1 MRRANVFSGIAL
13 RSALAVLLAFAI
25 VLSFAGFAIL
35 STTRAAMDREIQS
48 AITED
53 VNLLRDANQVGG
65 EGELINFVRDS
76 LATRS
81 DRQFAFGLFKRDGR
95 ALAGNISTL
104 PRFSGWGV
112 LDHVGQS
119 DGSRFLAFAL
129 TLDDDVVVA
138 AHSLGAS
145 DAIARAILTAL
156 LVSGGAICVAALGI
170 GYALNRM
177 VSLKLSVIDQTLAAV
192 SQGSDTARIPV
203 GRTNDQIDHVSEQI
217 NSHLDRLSAHVTA
230 MRNTIVAIAH
240 DLKSPL
246 NRAYIALQEAA
257 NAEPGR
263 EPDKIDRA
271 VGELETL
278 RDIVDTVLRISRIGS
293 SDDSSHFVVFSL
305 RTLIEDLAQT
315 FEPILAARDQS
326 LVVANS
332 LGDPDVQV
340 RGDRQM
346 VTQLVVNL
354 IENANRYAGPGATVT
369 LQVTQRSNGQ
379 SVLTVADTGPG
390 IPEDLWEEVFEPFR
404 RVEPERN
411 LPGAGLGLALV
422 QAIATRHRA
431 HIALSDNAP
440 GLCVTVVFPAIELTQ
455 M

>member
-1 MRRANVFSGIAL
+1 MPRANAFSGIAL
-13 RSALAVLLAFAI
+13 RSALAVLVAFAI

-95 ALAGNISTL
+95 AVAGNIATL

-119 DGSRFLAFAL
+119 DGSRFLAFVL

-138 AHSLGAS
+138 AHSLGAT
-145 DAIARAILTAL
+145 DAIGDAILTAL
-156 LVSGGAICVAALGI
+156 LISGGAICIAALGI
-170 GYALNRM
+170 GYGLNRM
-177 VSLKLSVIDQTLAAV
+177 VSVKLSVIDRTLAAV
-192 SQGSDTARIPV
+192 SQGNDAVRIPV
-203 GRTNDQIDHVSEQI
+203 GRTNDQIDHVSAQI
-217 NSHLDRLSAHVTA
+217 NAHLDRLSANVAA

-246 NRAYIALQEAA
+246 NRAYIALQEEAD
-257 NAEPGR
+257 AEAGR
-263 EPDKIDRA
+263 EPGKIDRA

-305 RTLIEDLAQT
+305 QELVDDLAQT
-315 FEPILAARDQS
+315 FEPILAAHQQR
-326 LVVANS
+326 LVVAKA
-332 LGDPDVQV
+332 GDQRPAMV

-346 VTQLVVNL
+346 ITQLVVNL

-369 LQVTQRSNGQ
+369 LQVTRGDHGQ
-379 SVLTVADTGPG
+379 SVLTIADTGPG
-390 IPEDLWEEVFEPFR
+390 IPEALWEAVFEPFR

-422 QAIATRHRA
+422 QAIATRHHA
-431 HIALSDNAP
+431 HINLTDNAP
-440 GLCVTVVFPAIELTQ
+440 GLRVTVIFPAAQLTQ